1 MTVKY
6 KSKQREYR
14 RQYCENFLRV
24 VAKNIKKRREIN
36 DMSLEELAK
45 KAHIS
50 PNTIYKIER
59 GDVDLSLLTLKSI
72 VSVFNISLSE
82 FFEPMNM
89 KCQQKVD
96 VLIKEMRRASI
107 EQVEI
112 YYRLFKAQKKI
123 FDYMNLKRTSNP
135 LLTESCSDIPSS
147 WPPFK

>member
-45 KAHIS
+45 KAHVS

-89 KCQQKVD
+89 KCQ
-96 VLIKEMRRASI
+96 
-107 EQVEI
+107 
-112 YYRLFKAQKKI
+112 
-123 FDYMNLKRTSNP
+123 
-135 LLTESCSDIPSS
+135 
-147 WPPFK
+147 

>member
-1 MTVKY
+1 
-6 KSKQREYR
+6 
-14 RQYCENFLRV
+14 
-24 VAKNIKKRREIN
+24 
-36 DMSLEELAK
+36 
-45 KAHIS
+45 
-50 PNTIYKIER
+50 
-59 GDVDLSLLTLKSI
+59 
-72 VSVFNISLSE
+72 
-82 FFEPMNM
+82 MNM

-135 LLTESCSDIPSS
+135 LPTESCSVIPSS

>member
-1 MTVKY
+1 M
-6 KSKQREYR
+6 
-14 RQYCENFLRV
+14 

-45 KAHIS
+45 KAHVS

-123 FDYMNLKRTSNP
+123 FNDMNLKRTSNP
-135 LLTESCSDIPSS
+135 LPTESCSDIRSS
-147 WPPFK
+147 WTPFK

>member
-45 KAHIS
+45 KAHVS

-82 FFEPMNM
+82 FFEPM
-89 KCQQKVD
+89 
-96 VLIKEMRRASI
+96 MRRASI

-135 LLTESCSDIPSS
+135 LPTESCSDIPSS

>member
-1 MTVKY
+1 M
-6 KSKQREYR
+6 
-14 RQYCENFLRV
+14 

-45 KAHIS
+45 KAHVS

-135 LLTESCSDIPSS
+135 LPTESCSDIPSS

>member
-1 MTVKY
+1 
-6 KSKQREYR
+6 
-14 RQYCENFLRV
+14 
-24 VAKNIKKRREIN
+24 
-36 DMSLEELAK
+36 MSLEELAK
-45 KAHIS
+45 KAHVS

-96 VLIKEMRRASI
+96 VLIKEMRRVSI

-135 LLTESCSDIPSS
+135 LPTESCSDIPSS